1 MINIGTLEL
10 ADAYIGSTPVEKAY
24 ISSQLV
30 WEKSSPVLPYDAE
43 IEYLEKGSGTNS
55 LIDLGTNA
63 NAIFEITAQT
73 TRTASSSMTLVN
85 RHSAS
90 VGGAWFGVISSGK
103 WGLTTN
109 AGGYSN
115 VSALNKTD
123 ISVDFTVNPVVGT
136 INGNTF
142 SRARGNNN
150 SHWFLFGSSSNG
162 YPFIGRLYSL
172 KAYIGGKLTFDLI
185 PCRIGDVG
193 YLYNKVSKS
202 LLGNVNSNPF
212 ILGPDVT

>member
-1 MINIGTLEL
+1 MINIGGNISEV
-10 ADAYIGSTPVEKAY
+10 YVGSTPIEKAY
-24 ISSQLV
+24 IGSQLV

-63 NAIFEITAQT
+63 DAIFEITAQT

-85 RHSAS
+85 RHTAS
-90 VGGAWFGVISSGK
+90 TGGAWFGATSNGR
-103 WGLTTN
+103 WGLGT
-109 AGGYSN
+109 GGGQYSSTLA
-115 VSALNKTD
+115 VDKTD

-136 INGNTF
+136 INGSTF

-150 SHWFLFGSSSNG
+150 SHWFLFGSSTNG
-162 YPFIGRLYSL
+162 YPFVGRLYSL